1 MCIVPGVVSSRTK
14 KRTWS
19 CSSAREAVSPEARK
33 SMPRATRFSA
43 SYAPLGA
50 VRFRIGS
57 IERSRS
63 HCACDR
69 ASDSPGANSST
80 GQRSQPGESLA
91 LSQAQW
97 LLERSIDPI
106 LNRTAPSGAYDA
118 ENLVARGMLFRATGD
133 TASLT
138 ELQDQVRFFV
148 RELTTPGTMH
158 MGEQYGRYQLDVNG
172 DGIAPDYVAE
182 NDVPHVWE
190 HAYLFIAAMTAFGSR

>member
-1 MCIVPGVVSSRTK
+1 MLLALK
-14 KRTWS
+14 
-19 CSSAREAVSPEARK
+19 SAVAV
-33 SMPRATRFSA
+33 
-43 SYAPLGA
+43 
-50 VRFRIGS
+50 
-57 IERSRS
+57 
-63 HCACDR
+63 
-69 ASDSPGANSST
+69 ASDCGFDPAEAAGWQSRAVELEAALRTHFFDPGPPAHLGT
-80 GQRSQPGESLA
+80 GSDRPGWLLWPVELFAPGESLA

-118 ENLVARGMLFRATGD
+118 ENLVARGMLFRAAGD